1 MPSSGPVISFVI
13 AGLFFVQSTEA
24 QTQPNGTTVYR
35 CIDLNGVV
43 RFADAP
49 CKKSVSHRLRIE
61 HSLIQ
66 SVPISVEEQQR
77 LYALDDRLNRARGDT
92 KRKSLASK
100 KRRLAQSAIAEER
113 CKQARQGLVQIR
125 LRKRRGYPVSQ
136 SQRIDNEEIAL
147 RGEIDL
153 YCNASTDAC
162 LLYTSPSPRDQR
174 GSRMPSSA

>member
-1 MPSSGPVISFVI
+1 MPGFRTVIPFVI
-13 AGLFFVQSTEA
+13 VALRVVQGAEA
-24 QTQPNGTTVYR
+24 QTPPNGTTVYR
-35 CIDLNGVV
+35 CIDINGVV

-77 LYALDDRLNRARGDT
+77 LHALDDRLSKARGNA
-92 KRKSLASK
+92 KKNSLAKK

-113 CKQARQGLVQIR
+113 CKQANQGLAQIR

-153 YCNASTDAC
+153 HCDTATDAH
-162 LLYTSPSPRDQR
+162 
-174 GSRMPSSA
+174 